1 MPSVLIVDDEPN
13 IRRMVGALLAGE
25 GYEVRDA
32 PDGASG
38 LTAARTS
45 EPDVALVDL
54 MMPGAIDGL
63 GMLER
68 LREQLPDLPVVMMS
82 GRAALGDAVRAT
94 KLGAFTFL
102 EKPLTPEGVLLAL
115 GSALELRRAR
125 QEARA
130 LREEIGFGGAMVGDS
145 PAMAAVRALVA
156 RVGPTDAR
164 VLVTGESGTGKE
176 LVAAGLHAAS
186 ARRERPFVRVNCAAI
201 PRDLVESEMFG
212 HERGAFTGA
221 TDRRIGRFELAHTG
235 TLFLDE
241 VGDLGAEAQ
250 AKLLRA
256 LEAGEIE
263 RVGGAQ
269 PIRVDVRIVS
279 ATNKELTRAV
289 AEGVFREDLFFR
301 LNVIPIHLPPLRER
315 PGDVPLLVR
324 HFSALYR
331 ARTGRPAPAW
341 SDDALAVME
350 RHRWPGNVRELANV
364 VERLAILH
372 PGGEV
377 RATDARRVLADDAD
391 ERGPEVSPRELG
403 PLPSSAGVDADGADV
418 PLADALDAYERTLI
432 VRALSAAGGNVS
444 DAARRLHTDR
454 PNLYRRMRRLAIPLA
469 CVIASAL
476 VGVLAP
482 VSGRAQEPAPSVPP
496 RGATPASPARSDT
509 IPDVVSDDVADAV
522 ARYNARAAL
531 RVRGRFVVPAGTTVS
546 GDVAVLGG
554 PVTVAG
560 RIEGRLT
567 VLNGDVTFRA
577 GARVDGDVLVVG
589 GLVDGRREAVFGGE
603 LRIERRPASVVARND
618 TLVVDRAALEPDA
631 TDDRRARFR
640 LGGAPSPRTYAG
652 FTVASGGAYNR
663 AEGLPILVGPTLE
676 AQIARDARLAVD
688 LLGVYRTAGEFH
700 WDAEHRGHDAR
711 AELRIGRRR
720 HVRIGGRLY
729 DVVAPV
735 EDWQLTPTETGISS
749 FVLRRDFRDWYG
761 RHGAALTVGAD
772 VGPDAV
778 LSLGYADERWRSRGQ
793 LNPAT
798 ILRGSEVWRPNPAA
812 DEGRM
817 HVLTANARIDTRN
830 DVSRPWAGWFVAADY
845 EYGTG
850 TIDRFAPVSADLA
863 AGNSPREFPAARLLV
878 AGARDERSGPR
889 TYGRGF
895 VDVRRYN
902 RLTPDAQLD
911 LRFVAGGWLHGDPLP
926 VERRLSVSG
935 PGAIPG
941 FSFRQAAGRSGFDV
955 AQCSV
960 GGLQPAGD
968 PAQCERVALGQIEYR
983 TDVRVGLFTGEEGG
997 ERVRRGLR
1005 TDFTWVVFADAGRGW
1020 LVGPRVGSVQYPASV
1035 IPPLGTVLA
1044 DLGAGVDF
1052 GHPHG
1057 SRDLGTFGVYVA
1069 KSVTRPERPLTLF
1082 LRLSRRF

>member
-32 PDGASG
+32 ADGASG
-38 LTAARTS
+38 LAAARAA

-54 MMPGAIDGL
+54 MMPGAVDGL

-130 LREEIGFGGAMVGDS
+130 LREEIGLGGAMVGDS
-145 PAMAAVRALVA
+145 SAMGEVRALVA

-256 LEAGEIE
+256 LEAGEVE
-263 RVGGAQ
+263 RVGGAR

-279 ATNKELTRAV
+279 ATNKDLARAV
-289 AEGVFREDLFFR
+289 ADGAFREDLFFR

-315 PGDVPLLVR
+315 PGDVALLVR

-341 SDDALAVME
+341 SDDALALME

-377 RATDARRVLADDAD
+377 RAGDARRVLAADAE
-391 ERGPEVSPRELG
+391 ERGAEVRPGELG
-403 PLPSSAGVDADGADV
+403 PLPDAAGLEVS
-418 PLADALDAYERTLI
+418 LADALDAYERTLI
-432 VRALSAAGGNVS
+432 VRALSAAGGNVA
-444 DAARRLHTDR
+444 DAARRLRTDR
-454 PNLYRRMRRLAIPLA
+454 PNLYRRMRRLGVAMACAAI
-469 CVIASAL
+469 VR
-476 VGVLAP
+476 AP
-482 VSGRAQEPAPSVPP
+482 NAGAQATPRAAPAP
-496 RGATPASPARSDT
+496 ATRADT
-509 IPDVVSDDVADAV
+509 VPDVAADDVADAL
-522 ARYNARAAL
+522 ARYNAPTTL
-531 RVRGRFVVPAGTTVS
+531 RVRGRFVVPAGSTVE
-546 GDVAVLGG
+546 GDVGVSGG

-560 RIEGRLT
+560 RITGRLT

-589 GLVDGRREAVFGGE
+589 GLVDGRREATFGGE
-603 LRIERRPASVVARND
+603 LRIERRPAPVVQRGD
-618 TLVVDRAALEPDA
+618 TLAPDREALGPDDA
-631 TDDRRARFR
+631 DRRGGRFR
-640 LGGAPSPRTYAG
+640 VGGAPSARTYAG
-652 FTVASGGAYNR
+652 FTLASGGAYNR

-676 AQIARDARLAVD
+676 AQVARDARLSVD
-688 LLGVYRTAGEFH
+688 LLGVYRTAGEFD
-700 WDAEHRGHDAR
+700 WNAEHRGHDAR
-711 AELRIGRRR
+711 AELRVGRRR
-720 HVRIGGRLY
+720 HMRVGGRLY

-735 EDWQLTPTETGISS
+735 EDWQLTPTETGLTS

-772 VGPDAV
+772 LGPDAV
-778 LSLGYADERWRSRGQ
+778 LTLGYADERWRGRRQ
-793 LNPAT
+793 FNPAT

-812 DEGRM
+812 DEGLMRL
-817 HVLTANARIDTRN
+817 LTAGVRIDTRN
-830 DVSRPWAGWFVAADY
+830 DVDRPWAGWYVAADY

-850 TIDRFAPVSADLA
+850 TIDHFAPLSADFALPPPRPG
-863 AGNSPREFPAARLLV
+863 AGVTPPP
-878 AGARDERSGPR
+878 GGRDETPGHRA
-889 TYGRGF
+889 YGRGF
-895 VDVRRYN
+895 LDVRRYN
-902 RLTPDAQLD
+902 RLTPDAQLN

-926 VERRLSVSG
+926 AQRRLSVSG

-941 FSFRQAAGRSGFDV
+941 FSFRRAAGPNGYDV

-960 GGLQPAGD
+960 GGIEPAGD
-968 PAQCERVALGQIEYR
+968 PAQCERVAFGQVEYR
-983 TDVRVGLFTGEEGG
+983 TDVRVGLFTGDEGG

-1005 TDFTWVVFADAGRGW
+1005 TEFTWVLFADAGRGW
-1020 LVGPRVGSVQYPASV
+1020 LLGPREGLIQYPAGRL
-1035 IPPLGTVLA
+1035 PGLGTALA

-1057 SRDLGTFGVYVA
+1057 SRDVGAFGVYVA
-1069 KSVTRPERPLTLF
+1069 KSVTAPSRPLTLF
-1082 LRLSRRF
+1082 ARLRRRF

>member
-1 MPSVLIVDDEPN
+1 
-13 IRRMVGALLAGE
+13 MVGALLASE

-38 LTAARTS
+38 LAAARAA

-54 MMPGAIDGL
+54 MMPGAVDGL

-68 LREQLPDLPVVMMS
+68 LREQLPDVPVVMMS

-125 QEARA
+125 REARA
-130 LREEIGFGGAMVGDS
+130 LREEIGLGGAMVGDS
-145 PAMAAVRALVA
+145 PAMGAVRALVA

-256 LEAGEIE
+256 LEAGEVE
-263 RVGGAQ
+263 RVGGAR

-279 ATNKELTRAV
+279 ATNKDLARAV
-289 AEGVFREDLFFR
+289 AEGAFREDLFFR

-315 PGDVPLLVR
+315 PGDVPMLVR
-324 HFSALYR
+324 HFSSLYR
-331 ARTGRPAPAW
+331 ARTGRAAPAW

-372 PGGEV
+372 TGGEV
-377 RATDARRVLADDAD
+377 RAVDARRVLADESD
-391 ERGPEVSPRELG
+391 ERTDVPVRELG
-403 PLPSSAGVDADGADV
+403 PLPDASGLDV
-418 PLADALDAYERTLI
+418 SLADALDAYERTLI
-432 VRALSAAGGNVS
+432 VRALSASGGNVT
-444 DAARRLHTDR
+444 DAARRLRTDR
-454 PNLYRRMRRLAIPLA
+454 PNLYRRMRRLAITLGCA
-469 CVIASAL
+469 
-476 VGVLAP
+476 GGMVLATTRAA
-482 VSGRAQEPAPSVPP
+482 RAQVPAGGTAPAPSAPALSPRADTVPD
-496 RGATPASPARSDT
+496 A
-509 IPDVVSDDVADAV
+509 VSDGVADAI
-522 ARYNARAAL
+522 ARYNAPATM
-531 RVRGRFVVPAGTTVS
+531 RVHGRFVVPAGSTVA
-546 GDVAVLGG
+546 GDVAVSGG
-554 PVTVAG
+554 PVSVAG
-560 RIEGRLT
+560 RITGRLT
-567 VLNGDVTFRA
+567 VLNGDVTFRT

-589 GLVDGRREAVFGGE
+589 GLVDGRREALFGGE
-603 LRIERRPASVVARND
+603 LRIERRPAAVVQRGD
-618 TLVVDRAALEPDA
+618 TLAPDADSLGRDA
-631 TDDRRARFR
+631 TDERRARFR
-640 LGGAPSPRTYAG
+640 LGGAPSARTYAG
-652 FTVASGGAYNR
+652 FMLASGGAYNR

-676 AQIARDARLAVD
+676 AQLARDARLSVD
-688 LLGVYRTAGEFH
+688 LLGVYRTAGELD
-700 WDAEHRGHDAR
+700 WDTEHRGHDAR
-711 AELRIGRRR
+711 AELRLGRRR
-720 HVRIGGRLY
+720 HVRFGGRVY
-729 DVVAPV
+729 DVVAPI
-735 EDWQLTPTETGISS
+735 EDWQLSSAETGLSS
-749 FVLRRDFRDWYG
+749 FLLRRDFRDWYG
-761 RHGAALTVGAD
+761 RHGASLSVGAD
-772 VGPDAV
+772 LGPDA
-778 LSLGYADERWRSRGQ
+778 SLTVGYADERWSGRGQ

-798 ILRGSEVWRPNPAA
+798 ILRGSEVWRPNPAV

-817 HVLTANARIDTRN
+817 RLLTANARIDTRN
-830 DVSRPWAGWFVAADY
+830 DVDRPWAGWYVAADY

-850 TIDRFAPVSADLA
+850 TLDRFAPLSADLA
-863 AGNSPREFPAARLLV
+863 PTVDLLGRT
-878 AGARDERSGPR
+878 APLLLPGARDETPGHRA
-889 TYGRGF
+889 YGRGF
-895 VDVRRYN
+895 LDVRRYN
-902 RLTPDAQLD
+902 RLTPDAQLN
-911 LRFVAGGWLHGDPLP
+911 LRFVAGGWLHGDALP
-926 VERRLSVSG
+926 AERRLSVSG

-941 FSFRQAAGRSGFDV
+941 FSFREAAGTGGFDV
-955 AQCSV
+955 ADCSV
-960 GGLQPAGD
+960 NGLQPSGD
-968 PAQCERVALGQIEYR
+968 PAQCERIAVAQVEYR
-983 TDVRVGLFTGEEGG
+983 TDVRVGLFTGDEGG

-1005 TDFTWVVFADAGRGW
+1005 TEFTWVVFSDAGRGW
-1020 LVGPRVGSVQYPASV
+1020 LVGPRAGSIQYGAGSLPA
-1035 IPPLGTVLA
+1035 LGTVLA

-1057 SRDLGTFGVYVA
+1057 SGDVGTFGVYVA
-1069 KSVTRPERPLTLF
+1069 KSVTAPDRPVTLF
-1082 LRLSRRF
+1082 LRLRRRF

>member
-13 IRRMVGALLAGE
+13 IRRMVGALLAAE

-32 PDGASG
+32 PDGAAG
-38 LTAARTS
+38 LASARAA
-45 EPDVALVDL
+45 EPDLALVDL
-54 MMPGAIDGL
+54 MMPGAVDGL

-115 GSALELRRAR
+115 ASALELRRAR
-125 QEARA
+125 REARA
-130 LREEIGFGGAMVGDS
+130 LREEIGLGGAMVGES
-145 PAMAAVRALVA
+145 PAMGEVRALVA

-221 TDRRIGRFELAHTG
+221 TDRRVGRFELAHTG

-263 RVGGAQ
+263 RVGGAR

-279 ATNKELTRAV
+279 ATNKDLARAV
-289 AEGVFREDLFFR
+289 AEGAFRDDLFFR

-377 RATDARRVLADDAD
+377 GAGDARRVLAADAED
-391 ERGPEVSPRELG
+391 RAPDVAARELG
-403 PLPSSAGVDADGADV
+403 PLPDTAGLDV

-432 VRALSAAGGNVS
+432 VRALSAAGGNVA
-444 DAARRLHTDR
+444 DAARRLRTDR
-454 PNLYRRMRRLAIPLA
+454 PNLYRRMRRLGVALGCALA
-469 CVIASAL
+469 AAL
-476 VGVLAP
+476 AALGHVRPAG
-482 VSGRAQEPAPSVPP
+482 AQDTTPPP
-496 RGATPASPARSDT
+496 RRAPARAEATPDT
-509 IPDVVSDDVADAV
+509 VSDGVTDAV
-522 ARYNARAAL
+522 ARYNAPGTL
-531 RVRGRFVVPAGTTVS
+531 RVRGRFAVPAGSEIT
-546 GDVAVLGG
+546 GDVAVVGG

-560 RIEGRLT
+560 RVAGRLT
-567 VLNGDVTFRA
+567 VVNGDVTFRP

-589 GLVDGRREAVFGGE
+589 GLVDGRREARFGGE
-603 LRIERRPASVVARND
+603 LRIERRAAPVAVRGD
-618 TLVVDRAALEPDA
+618 TLALDRNALEPDSGGG
-631 TDDRRARFR
+631 ARFR
-640 LGGAPSPRTYAG
+640 FGGAPSARTYAG
-652 FTVASGGAYNR
+652 FTLASGGAYNR
-663 AEGLPILVGPTLE
+663 AEGLPVLVGPTLE
-676 AQIARDARLAVD
+676 AQVARDTRLAVD
-688 LLGVYRTAGEFH
+688 LLGVYRTAGEFR

-711 AELRIGRRR
+711 AVLRAGRRR
-720 HVRIGGRLY
+720 HVQLGGRLY
-729 DVVAPV
+729 DVVSPV
-735 EDWQLTPTETGISS
+735 EDWQLAPMETGLAA
-749 FVLRRDFRDWYG
+749 FLLRRDFRDWYG
-761 RHGAALTVGAD
+761 RHGAALTAGAD
-772 VGPDAV
+772 LGPDAV
-778 LSLGYADERWRSRGQ
+778 LTLGYADERWASRPE

-798 ILRGSEVWRPNPAA
+798 ILRGSETWRPNPAA

-817 HVLTANARIDTRN
+817 HLLTAGVRIDTRN
-830 DVSRPWAGWFVAADY
+830 DVDRPWAGWYVDANY

-850 TIDRFAPVSADLA
+850 TIARFAPLSADLLTPGLA
-863 AGNSPREFPAARLLV
+863 LQPDAPLPP
-878 AGARDERSGPR
+878 GARDETPGHRA
-889 TYGRGF
+889 YGRGF
-895 VDVRRYN
+895 LDVRRYN
-902 RLTPDAQLD
+902 RLTPDAQLN

-926 VERRLSVSG
+926 VERRFSVSG

-941 FSFRQAAGRSGFDV
+941 FGFREAAGPDRFDV

-960 GGLQPAGD
+960 HGLQPPGD
-968 PAQCERVALGQIEYR
+968 PAQCERMALGQVEYR
-983 TDVRVGLFTGEEGG
+983 TDVRVGLFTGDEGG

-1005 TDFTWVVFADAGRGW
+1005 TEFTWVLFADAGRGW
-1020 LVGPRVGSVQYPASV
+1020 LVGPRHGLLEYPAGTL
-1035 IPPLGTVLA
+1035 PGLGTVLA
-1044 DLGAGVDF
+1044 DLGAGLDF

-1057 SRDLGTFGVYVA
+1057 SRDVGAFGVYVA
-1069 KSVTRPERPLTLF
+1069 KSVSAPNRPLALV
-1082 LRLSRRF
+1082 LRLRRRF